1 MINLNSAEKNY
12 YQNVLKRRALNAP
25 SGVVFKARW
34 LFDKK
39 DPVSARLCRRF
50 FEEVSMGMFPNIT
63 KNGTRSRDGYTVL

>member
-12 YQNVLKRRALNAP
+12 YQNVVKRRALHAP
-25 SGVVFKARW
+25 SGLVFRTRF
-34 LFDKK
+34 LFGK
-39 DPVSARLCRRF
+39 DPVSARICRRF